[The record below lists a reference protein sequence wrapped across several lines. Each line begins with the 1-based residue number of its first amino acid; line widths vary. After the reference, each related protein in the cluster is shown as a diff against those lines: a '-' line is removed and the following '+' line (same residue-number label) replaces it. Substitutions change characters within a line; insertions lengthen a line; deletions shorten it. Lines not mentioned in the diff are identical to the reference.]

1 MEPICTRISLTGL
14 EEFSVVKL
22 ETTNANKFKN
32 NEDKCQGE
40 LRTLNSDVS
49 DADY

>member
-1 MEPICTRISLTGL
+1 MYTDFTDWTGRILSC
-14 EEFSVVKL
+14 